1 MSDNWDRIGF
11 QKLFLGSLTLSL
23 LFSAIVSIVYGIGF
37 NLVIFVVIQIFVII
51 ATTMIWPA
59 LNSK

>member
-1 MSDNWDRIGF
+1 
-11 QKLFLGSLTLSL
+11 
-23 LFSAIVSIVYGIGF
+23 VYGIGF
-37 NLVIFVVIQIFVII
+37 NLVIFVAIQIFVTI